1 MLFLEKTTQIIFESI
16 FTTVL
21 FFAMLHSKCKTYWK
35 VTFTA
40 LFTLVYT
47 ICFVILTSIPLMPA
61 TIIAIIFPSIFFSY
75 VDKPPIDVSSY
86 CALLLLSLLV
96 TRIGM
101 LFSGALT
108 YPLVYWFNSSFV
120 SNKTAMVLLTSPLQM
135 LYVFGISRIPLFK
148 STIRKW
154 LDKSFSKYI
163 IAICWFLLCL
173 ISFLGVLQN
182 EATHIKYQT
191 LLLLGIGTILSFLWI
206 KDEIKKR
213 VVRHQLE
220 EANRQLSAEVHKS
233 KEFLPSIH
241 KVIQKQAAG
250 AVPRGVQTEL
260 ARMAQ
265 EQELE
270 TRCALLEYDPVS
282 ATGLYLLDE
291 QLADYRREAIDKDV
305 DLFISVQDPVAPLV
319 ENGVITQI
327 RLQRLIGDLMRNAF
341 NAIDRRP
348 SGPRGQIL
356 LLLGLTADGCYEID
370 ICDNGAPF
378 PAWVLENLGVRG
390 TTTGGTG
397 NGMAD
402 IFDTL
407 ALCKASFT
415 LQKESEG
422 QLYTKHI
429 TISFDGTGRLAIDH

>member
-1 MLFLEKTTQIIFESI
+1 MLEPAKIVQIAYESI
-16 FTTVL
+16 FATIIFFKIIASSCKLHIKIVFSLLFSSTYTIVYTVL
-21 FFAMLHSKCKTYWK
+21 TGSP
-35 VTFTA
+35 VI
-40 LFTLVYT
+40 TLVVIVIFIFSLVMNILDHNSLGAGSYCAVLFLSMAVVRIGT
-47 ICFVILTSIPLMPA
+47 LLSGALVYPLVLPLGEKAINNLMLMVILCIPLLTLYVFLILRMKLFKYKFHTWLDKHSSRFVIL
-61 TIIAIIFPSIFFSY
+61 
-75 VDKPPIDVSSY
+75 
-86 CALLLLSLLV
+86 
-96 TRIGM
+96 G
-101 LFSGALT
+101 
-108 YPLVYWFNSSFV
+108 
-120 SNKTAMVLLTSPLQM
+120 
-135 LYVFGISRIPLFK
+135 
-148 STIRKW
+148 
-154 LDKSFSKYI
+154 
-163 IAICWFLLCL
+163 CWFLLCL
-173 ISFLGVLQN
+173 LSF
-182 EATHIKYQT
+182 Y
-191 LLLLGIGTILSFLWI
+191 GTFLYENTRLRSSMLFLVGMSIVLSFLWLVEETKKTQKNI
-206 KDEIKKR
+206 KLK
-213 VVRHQLE
+213 

-370 ICDNGAPF
+370 VCDNGAPF

>member
-1 MLFLEKTTQIIFESI
+1 MDYAKLLQTIIESI
-16 FTTVL
+16 FTCIIFFVIARPLCHTFWKVL
-21 FFAMLHSKCKTYWK
+21 FTVIFTGLYVVGFAILYEIPLIPTIVAIVVLSSIIMNFLDHRPILDGNYCAVLFLSHVVERFGTLLSGIVAYFIMGVGSYSPDDNK
-35 VTFTA
+35 VFVVLVWA
-40 LFTLVYT
+40 LCQILFTL
-47 ICFVILTSIPLMPA
+47 FILNL
-61 TIIAIIFPSIFFSY
+61 
-75 VDKPPIDVSSY
+75 K
-86 CALLLLSLLV
+86 
-96 TRIGM
+96 
-101 LFSGALT
+101 
-108 YPLVYWFNSSFV
+108 
-120 SNKTAMVLLTSPLQM
+120 
-135 LYVFGISRIPLFK
+135 LFK
-148 STIRKW
+148 EGIRKW
-154 LDKSFSKYI
+154 LGKGFNRFI
-163 IAICWFLLCL
+163 ILSSWLILC
-173 ISFLGVLQN
+173 SVTFLGNLIYKDSRIQLQVSL
-182 EATHIKYQT
+182 IIGLSILVS
-191 LLLLGIGTILSFLWI
+191 LLWLA
-206 KDEIKKR
+206 DEIKKR
-213 VVRHQLE
+213 QERHKLE

>member
-1 MLFLEKTTQIIFESI
+1 MSYVKIIQIVFESI
-16 FTTVL
+16 LTTTLFFTLSASKCSTIHKIMFTT
-21 FFAMLHSKCKTYWK
+21 
-35 VTFTA
+35 TFTI
-40 LFTLVYT
+40 VYT
-47 ICFVILTSIPLMPA
+47 FCFVRLRSIPIVPL
-61 TIIAIIFPSIFFSY
+61 TILIILGFSFI
-75 VDKPPIDVSSY
+75 VNMLENQNLGASNY
-86 CALLLLSLLV
+86 CALLFLALSAERICTLLSGV
-96 TRIGM
+96 AVF
-101 LFSGALT
+101 LF
-108 YPLVYWFNSSFV
+108 F
-120 SNKTAMVLLTSPLQM
+120 
-135 LYVFGISRIPLFK
+135 YVFSKPLLESPTILTASCIPFQILFTLIIKHLPLFK
-148 STIRKW
+148 TTIRKW
-154 LDKSFSKYI
+154 IDKEFSKLI
-163 IAICWFLLCL
+163 IAACWFLFCL
-173 ISFLGVLQN
+173 FSFYGSLQN
-182 EATHIKYQT
+182 ENPVIRDRMM
-191 LLLLGIGTILSFLWI
+191 LLVGASIVISAAWLW
-206 KDEIKKR
+206 DEIRKKQK
-213 VVRHQLE
+213 HHKLE

-370 ICDNGAPF
+370 VCDNGAPF